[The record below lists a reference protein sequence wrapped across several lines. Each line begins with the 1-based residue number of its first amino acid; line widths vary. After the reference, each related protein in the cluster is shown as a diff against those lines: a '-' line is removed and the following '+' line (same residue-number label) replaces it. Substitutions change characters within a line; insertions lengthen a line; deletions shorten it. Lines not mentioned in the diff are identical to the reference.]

1 MQITICGGGN
11 GAHVLAGLISARQ
24 GFGVNVYA
32 PLNDEA
38 QRWRQGIEARGG
50 ISLTRRD
57 ETLLGRPHRVS
68 DDPAAVIPGS
78 QLVLLSL
85 PAFAHEIILRNI
97 APYLEDGVWVGA
109 LPARGAFDWCAR
121 EVLGGKE
128 SSVILFG
135 LQTLPWACRIR
146 EFGQEVTVLG
156 TKTEVDLAAWPSR
169 HAEEVAALLSDLL
182 GVPMCPISSFLSL
195 TLAGTGQLIHPGIM
209 YGLFC
214 DWDGRPYAEAPL
226 FYHGIDTRTADILER
241 LSGEVQ
247 SLRALLEKRFPDLD
261 LSAVLPLYD
270 WLRRAYGDKVRDY
283 SSLRNCFVSNEGY
296 AGLRAPMYR
305 ADGGWVPDFQTRYLT
320 EDVPYA
326 LIATRGIA
334 ELAELSTPMMDQVI
348 NWSQECLAQE
358 YLVDGELR
366 GRNLAA
372 SRAPQRFGFTSLSRV
387 VRDAKVS

>member
-24 GFGVNVYA
+24 GATVNVYT

-50 ISLTRRD
+50 ISLTQGD
-57 ETLLGRPHRVS
+57 ETLAGCPQRVS

-97 APYLEDGVWVGA
+97 APYLEDGVWLGA

-121 EVLGGKE
+121 EVLGGRKN
-128 SSVILFG
+128 SVILFG

-146 EFGQEVTVLG
+146 EFGREVAILG
-156 TKTEVDLAAWPSR
+156 TKTEVDLAAWPSNY
-169 HAEEVAALLSDLL
+169 AEEMAALLGDLL

-195 TLAGTGQLIHPGIM
+195 TLAGTGQLIHSGIM
-209 YGLFC
+209 YGLFY

-226 FYHGIDTRTADILER
+226 FYHGIDTRTADILES

-270 WLRRAYGDKVRDY
+270 WLRRAYGDKIRDC
-283 SSLRNCFVSNEGY
+283 SSLRSCFVSNGGY
-296 AGLRAPMYR
+296 EGLRAPMRR
-305 ADGGWVPDFQTRYLT
+305 ADGGWLPDFQTRYLT

-334 ELAELSTPMMDQVI
+334 ELAELSTPIMDKVI
-348 NWSQECLAQE
+348 NWSQERLAQE
-358 YLVDGELR
+358 YLVDGELK
-366 GRNLAA
+366 GRSLAG
-372 SRAPQRFGFTSLSRV
+372 SRAPQRFGFTSLSQV
-387 VRDAKVS
+387 VRDALAI